1 MTEQTYLEL
10 LLNGLPE
17 QLEDASLDERIAM
30 HFQHNGAPSLYTRL
44 VMQHLND
51 TFPNRLVGR
60 SSTINW
66 LPRFPDLT
74 PIDFCLWGCMKSEVH
89 RRKVDT

>member
-1 MTEQTYLEL
+1 MTEQTYLEFL
-10 LLNGLPE
+10 PNGLPE

-30 HFQHNGAPSLYTRL
+30 HFQHDGAPSHYTGL

-51 TFPNRLVGR
+51 TFPNRLIGR

-66 LPRFPDLT
+66 PTRSPDFT
-74 PIDFCLWGCMKSEVH
+74 PLHFLWGCMKGKV
-89 RRKVDT
+89 RRREVDT